1 MAGELVT
8 DQEGAGQT
16 IAIVDLMK
24 KSISVKRKKRG
35 RPPTGVDPFVGVR
48 LPSMMI
54 ERIDELAVSQATNRS
69 EVIRGMLEQALDAKK
84 KR

>member
-1 MAGELVT
+1 MHGGPAAVASVYDFGLT
-8 DQEGAGQT
+8 DF
-16 IAIVDLMK
+16 MK

-48 LPSMMI
+48 LPSKMI

>member
-1 MAGELVT
+1 
-8 DQEGAGQT
+8 
-16 IAIVDLMK
+16 
-24 KSISVKRKKRG
+24 
-35 RPPTGVDPFVGVR
+35 
-48 LPSMMI
+48 MI